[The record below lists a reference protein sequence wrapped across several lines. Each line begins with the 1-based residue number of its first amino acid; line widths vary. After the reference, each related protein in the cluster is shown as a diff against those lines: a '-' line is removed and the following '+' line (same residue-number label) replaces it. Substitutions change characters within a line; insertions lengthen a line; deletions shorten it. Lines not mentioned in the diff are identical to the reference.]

1 MGEHYWSNAFV
12 PCGVPQGSMLAP
24 LLFLSLYAPLA
35 SIFRKHGST
44 FHCYADDTQ
53 IDLPVKFNS
62 LFFVSLMA
70 CFPPD

>member
-1 MGEHYWSNAFV
+1 M

-35 SIFRKHGST
+35 SIFRKHGPA

-53 IDLPVKFNS
+53 IYLPVKLNYVG
-62 LFFVSLMA
+62 FVSYGM
-70 CFPPD
+70 FPT